1 MDRKTAVEFLTTRPA
16 AFARLVGFNKL
27 SDLHN
32 GWIVDMLRGQEDK
45 TLQASRGTYKTT
57 SVSVALALI
66 CILLSNKRTMFMRK
80 TDNDVKEVIKQVQKI
95 LLDPH
100 TQYLVNCI
108 YGVNLTL
115 DVQSATEVSTNLTR
129 DNRGTSQLIGLG
141 MGTSITGKHFDRI
154 FTDDIVNVQDR
165 ISKAERDRT
174 KTIYQELQNI
184 KNRGGRIFNTGTP
197 WHKEDCFTIMP
208 TAERFDCYHP
218 EIQKI
223 ISKQELEEIRAKM
236 SPSLFA
242 ANYELQ
248 HIAAENAL
256 FETAPVFYKQEFE
269 EDKDGNKIP
278 INPIRDGI
286 AHIDAAYGGED
297 YTALTCGKRIGD
309 KLYLYGKMW
318 HTHIDTVIDRI
329 LADVER
335 LQCAPVYCEDNADK
349 GFLSKEIRQKR
360 PNLPVRSYHEKENK
374 YQKISEYLRKWWSNV
389 EWLEGTDPEYLNQ
402 IMDYT
407 EEAEHDD
414 APDSAA
420 CVCRLFDRKGLTT
433 YNSIFGGANR

>member
-1 MDRKTAVEFLTTRPA
+1 MNRKQAVDFLLTRPA
-16 AFARLVGFNKL
+16 DFARMLGFTKL
-27 SDLHN
+27 GDIHN
-32 GWIVDMLRGQEDK
+32 RWIVDMVRGQEDK

-57 SVSVALALI
+57 CVSVALALI
-66 CILLSNKRTMFMRK
+66 NILLPNMRTLFMRK

-95 LLDPH
+95 LTDPH

-108 YGVNLTL
+108 YGVNLSLT
-115 DVQSATEVSTNLTR
+115 VQSATEISTNLSV
-129 DNRGTSQLIGLG
+129 DNKGTSQLIGLG
-141 MGTSITGKHFDRI
+141 MGSSITGKHFDRI

-197 WHKEDCFTIMP
+197 WHKDDCFTIMP
-208 TAERFDCYHP
+208 DAERFDCYHP

-223 ISKQELEEIRAKM
+223 ISREELEQIRRSM

-242 ANYELQ
+242 ANYELR

-256 FETAPVFYKQEFE
+256 FDSSPQFFDNAEFL
-269 EDKDGNKIP
+269 
-278 INPIRDGI
+278 RDGI

-297 YTALTCGKRIGD
+297 YTAFTCGKRSGNI
-309 KLYLYGKMW
+309 LYLYGRMW
-318 HTHIDTVIDRI
+318 HNHVDTVLDGI
-329 LADVER
+329 LADSER

-349 GFLSKEIRQKR
+349 GFLAKEIRQKK
-360 PNLPVRSYHEKENK
+360 PSLPVRGYHEKENK
-374 YQKISEYLRKWWSNV
+374 YQKISEYLRKWWPNIR
-389 EWLEGTDPEYLNQ
+389 WLEGTDPDYLAQ

-407 EEAEHDD
+407 EDAEHDD

-420 CVCRLFDRKGLTT
+420 CVCRLFDRKRLDT
-433 YNSIFGGANR
+433 YQSIFGGAAK